1 MSQLVDL
8 SGQAF
13 AHWKVIAR
21 ASNGRGGQA
30 MWHCA
35 CVCGTE
41 AVVLGTSL
49 RRGHS
54 RSCGCLQVERR
65 VKERADAE
73 RQRELVAER
82 ADARRRLVELHAL
95 RESLIPDAD
104 DALVLSELSS
114 VDGQIRAAVAVV
126 REGAEE
132 DAT

>member
-1 MSQLVDL
+1 
-8 SGQAF
+8 
-13 AHWKVIAR
+13 
-21 ASNGRGGQA
+21 
-30 MWHCA
+30 
-35 CVCGTE
+35 
-41 AVVLGTSL
+41 
-49 RRGHS
+49 
-54 RSCGCLQVERR
+54 LQVERR